1 MRPIF
6 GGAALVACLL
16 SSGCVGSI
24 RDTTTPRS
32 AQEMLLVST
41 AAQRAVAGYDAAPLK
56 TRRVFLDLALFDPID
71 KNYVQSSLRYHLAS
85 AGVVIAEKADDCDV
99 VMEVRNA
106 ALGLWDGDF
115 VLGIPQMPMSAQGSP
130 TVLLPPL
137 YAFRRLSH
145 QGFAKFQLWLYDPK
159 KKAYLGR
166 SQDLWGTAF
175 YNQWWVFGIGP
186 FDGSNDVFP
195 DVDFEELMSISDES
209 TEQPAEFIDPVTGD
223 TYAPP
228 QETPADGDDTDSPPS
243 DE

>member
-1 MRPIF
+1 MRHF
-6 GGAALVACLL
+6 HAGAALLACLV
-16 SSGCVGSI
+16 SSGCIGSI

-32 AQEMLLVST
+32 AHEMLLVST
-41 AAQRAVAGYDAAPLK
+41 AAQRAIQSYDAKPLK
-56 TRRVFLDLALFDPID
+56 AKKVHVDLALFDPID
-71 KNYVQSSLRYHLAS
+71 KPYVQSSLRYHLS
-85 AGVVIAEKADDCDV
+85 NAGVVIADKADDCDV

-106 ALGLWDGDF
+106 SLGLWDGDF

-159 KKAYLGR
+159 KKIYLGR
-166 SQDLWGTAF
+166 SQDLWGTSY

-195 DVDFEELMSISDES
+195 DVDFDELMSIGSGESDD
-209 TEQPAEFIDPVTGD
+209 QAEFADPTTGD
-223 TYAPP
+223 TTSPP
-228 QETPADGDDTDSPPS
+228 QDTDSPPS
-243 DE
+243 DD

>member
-1 MRPIF
+1 MRHLF
-6 GGAALVACLL
+6 VGAALLAPLF
-16 SSGCVGSI
+16 SSGCVGQI

-41 AAQRAVAGYDAAPLK
+41 AAQRAVSGYDAAPLK
-56 TRRVFLDLALFDPID
+56 TRRVFLDLGLFDPID
-71 KNYVQSSLRYHLAS
+71 KNYVQSSLRYHLAN
-85 AGVVIAEKADDCDV
+85 AGVVIADKADDCDL

-159 KKAYLGR
+159 KKTYLGR
-166 SQDLWGTAF
+166 SQDLWGTAY

-195 DVDFEELMSISDES
+195 DVDFDELMSIGGDEGDS
-209 TEQPAEFIDPVTGD
+209 GAEFIDPVTGD
-223 TYAPP
+223 TTSPP
-228 QETPADGDDTDSPPS
+228 QETPSEGGDTDQPPS
-243 DE
+243 DD